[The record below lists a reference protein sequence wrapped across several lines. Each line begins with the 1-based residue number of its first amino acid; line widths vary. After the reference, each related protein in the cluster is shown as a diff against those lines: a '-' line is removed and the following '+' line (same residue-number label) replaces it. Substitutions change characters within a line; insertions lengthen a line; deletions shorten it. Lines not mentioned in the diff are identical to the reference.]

1 MEPEIGYEDGSDT
14 DLVSLQSQLVKQK
27 CIPPAQNDKCRDA
40 EEHPSAFGLSNNES
54 ETAMSAFKTS
64 KDDSDT
70 VSGQGRTSSEPKA
83 PSCWSQYARLKKYMP
98 TGDNSNVINYQE
110 PMISYNN
117 FDTSV
122 GNAPT
127 IGLCRSETEQV
138 VVSSSSRAA
147 AAPPAPIA
155 APPAAALAVMVVV
168 WNHLNLSPCRRNHQ
182 RG

>member
-40 EEHPSAFGLSNNES
+40 EEHPSEFSLSNNES

-83 PSCWSQYARLKKYMP
+83 PSC
-98 TGDNSNVINYQE
+98 
-110 PMISYNN
+110 
-117 FDTSV
+117 
-122 GNAPT
+122 
-127 IGLCRSETEQV
+127 
-138 VVSSSSRAA
+138 
-147 AAPPAPIA
+147 
-155 APPAAALAVMVVV
+155 
-168 WNHLNLSPCRRNHQ
+168 
-182 RG
+182 